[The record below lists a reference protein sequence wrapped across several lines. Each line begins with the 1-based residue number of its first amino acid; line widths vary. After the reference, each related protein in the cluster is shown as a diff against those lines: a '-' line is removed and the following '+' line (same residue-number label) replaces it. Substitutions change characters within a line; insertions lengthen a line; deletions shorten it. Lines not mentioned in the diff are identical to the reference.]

1 MSAAEVR
8 LLSDCCATSLAEHC
22 VHLANPCNGAV
33 VMVKARAFRVLVGV
47 APEILVEGNAWVRG
61 KAPDFWGRSL
71 RLYNDP
77 VRKVTRDTITVWDR
91 EAKKE
96 ERVRFTDIKDL
107 YVKLVHPESD
117 RKVRAIR

>member
-1 MSAAEVR
+1 MSNTDVKVLA
-8 LLSDCCATSLAEHC
+8 DCCATSLAEHC

-33 VMVKARAFRVLVGV
+33 VNLKARAFRALVGA
-47 APEILVEGNAWVRG
+47 APEILVQGNAYIRG

-71 RLYNDP
+71 HLYNDR
-77 VRKVTRDTITVWDR
+77 VRKVTRDTFTVWDR

-107 YVKLVHPESD
+107 CVKLVHPESD
-117 RKVRAIR
+117 RKVRGIR